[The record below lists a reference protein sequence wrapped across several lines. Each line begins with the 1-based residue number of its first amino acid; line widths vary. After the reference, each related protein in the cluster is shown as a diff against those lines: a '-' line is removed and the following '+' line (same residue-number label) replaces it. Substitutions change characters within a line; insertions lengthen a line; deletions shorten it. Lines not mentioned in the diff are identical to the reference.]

1 MKQETRPSK
10 MPRCQAFKT
19 DQTPCTKNATRNGG
33 EDTHPAHIHL
43 CSVHKRVYGQDF
55 HAVGDTHHIEGR
67 CFHTAR
73 VVVPH
78 APNQHRHHLLT
89 ELRWCPSQAAEG
101 ATLCDGHEGI
111 RQQFL
116 QRQRQREEDRGI
128 VTGLVDGLVR
138 ENPPIPWQRAVRI
151 LLAAPDIHL
160 ALRRAAA
167 EAYYRLPRTRQL
179 EPDAEIGGLWRLRN
193 YWNWAL
199 GGGVDG
205 PEPLANPVPVQPPP
219 PPATG
224 LRAIARDNQNVH
236 TGAVSQQT
244 NAATE
249 KLLAV
254 KVSETQQ
261 TEKTMAVNWLG
272 TLGVSYS
279 TFLRVATDINRWF
292 NTKDC
297 RAPGD
302 NLYRRLLRGLVALLA
317 SEKDDERKTEMFRR
331 LWEECCEAIGM
342 CCEGHISRLCNVL
355 VGFDEAFQPPVPF
368 GEILQSKMA
377 AIAGLDV
384 SEEEKRKQANAFF
397 DEHKVP
403 QADRVAWLDAF

>member
-1 MKQETRPSK
+1 
-10 MPRCQAFKT
+10 
-19 DQTPCTKNATRNGG
+19 
-33 EDTHPAHIHL
+33 
-43 CSVHKRVYGQDF
+43 
-55 HAVGDTHHIEGR
+55 VGDTHHIEGR

-73 VVVPH
+73 VVVALP
-78 APNQHRHHLLT
+78 PNHRHGHLLT

-101 ATLCDGHEGI
+101 ATLCDGHEGT

-116 QRQRQREEDRGI
+116 QRQRQREEDRAT
-128 VTGLVDGLVR
+128 VTGLVDGLVA
-138 ENPPIPWQRAVRI
+138 ENPPIPWQRAVRV
-151 LLAAPDIHL
+151 LLAAVDIPIP
-160 ALRRAAA
+160 LRRAAA

-193 YWNWAL
+193 YWNGVLA
-199 GGGVDG
+199 GGVDG
-205 PEPLANPVPVQPPP
+205 PEPPANLVPVQPPP
-219 PPATG
+219 PPVTG
-224 LRAIARDNQNVH
+224 LRAIARDSQNVH

-254 KVSETQQ
+254 KVSESQQ

-272 TLGVSYS
+272 TLGVPYS

-297 RAPGD
+297 RTVND
-302 NLYRRLLRGLVALLA
+302 NLYRRLLRGLVSMLV
-317 SEKDDERKTEMFRR
+317 SEKDDERKSELFRR
-331 LWEECCEAIGM
+331 LWEECTEATGM

-403 QADRVAWLDAF
+403 QSDRLAWLDAF